1 MMAFCSFSHFPSKDN
16 LMLFPFE
23 EHFLFFEMVL
33 FPSSDRFCNYNNASC
48 CGGIKSLEKHVC
60 IEYLSDK
67 KIEKTASAVG
77 YNSNS
82 DE

>member
-16 LMLFPFE
+16 LMLFPLE

-33 FPSSDRFCNYNNASC
+33 FPLSDRFCNYNNAPS
-48 CGGIKSLEKHVC
+48 CGGIKSLEKHVY

-67 KIEKTASAVG
+67 KLEKNAYPV
-77 YNSNS
+77 
-82 DE
+82 E